1 MRDIVETI
9 EIESA
14 AQAREALCA
23 AGAQNLPLG
32 VEGGGTRARLGRH
45 APAARILRSTRL
57 SGITLYE
64 PEELVLSARAGT
76 PLREIEALLDR
87 NNQQLAFEP
96 MDHAALY
103 GGEPRAGTIGGAIAV
118 NAAGPRRIKAG
129 AARDHLLGFEGVTGR
144 GDIVKSGG
152 RVMKNVTGFDLSK
165 LVCGSF
171 GTLLF
176 LTELTLKVLPKAEIE
191 QTVLLLGVDEEEGLR
206 LLRRAS
212 ATPYEVSGYALTP
225 AGVVHGV
232 DVNAVALRIE
242 GPKISV
248 SARREALIAALAGA
262 SARCAILQPT
272 QSAAF
277 WASLRDVEPIAPL
290 DADVWRLSVAPTD
303 AFGAV
308 DAIRRAG
315 APLLAHYYD
324 WAGGLIWLALASSDN
339 ACASI
344 VRAAIDTRGGHATL
358 VRAHEATRASVDVFH
373 PQSAPLAA
381 LARRVKDAFDPKHIL
396 ERGRM
401 RAEF

>member
-1 MRDIVETI
+1 MRDAIETI
-9 EIESA
+9 EIESVE
-14 AQAREALCA
+14 QAEDALRV
-23 AGAQNLPLG
+23 AGAQNAPLRI
-32 VEGGGTRARLGRH
+32 EGAGTRARLGRH
-45 APAARILRSTRL
+45 APAARKLLLRRM

-64 PEELVLSARAGT
+64 SEELVLTARAGT

-103 GGEPRAGTIGGAIAV
+103 GGARRAGTIGGAIAV

-129 AARDHLLGFEGVTGR
+129 AARDHLLGFQGVTGR
-144 GDIVKSGG
+144 GERVKSGG

-171 GTLLF
+171 GTLAL
-176 LTELTLKVLPKAEIE
+176 LTEVTLKVLPKAETE
-191 QTVLLLGVDEEEGLR
+191 QTLLLLGVEEEEGLR

-212 ATPYEVSGYALTP
+212 ATPFEVSGYALTP

-232 DVNAVALRIE
+232 DVNAAALRIE

-248 SARREALIAALAGA
+248 SARREALLAALAGA
-262 SARCAILQPT
+262 SARCAILQPA

-277 WASLRDVEPIAPL
+277 WASLRDVEPIASL
-290 DADVWRLSVAPTD
+290 DADIWRLSVAPSD

-324 WAGGLIWLALASSDN
+324 WAGGLVWLALAPSHD
-339 ACASI
+339 AHAAT
-344 VRAAIDTRGGHATL
+344 VRAAIDARGGHATL
-358 VRAHEATRASVDVFH
+358 VRARETVRSGVDVFH
-373 PQSAPLAA
+373 PQPAPLAA
-381 LARRVKDAFDPKHIL
+381 LTRRVKDSFDPLHIL